1 MRITD
6 TAVKRPVFAI
16 VINLL
21 LLTFGLVAF
30 TMLPLREYPDIET
43 PIVSVST
50 DYTGASAEV
59 VETKITQVLEN
70 RISGIEGIKS
80 ITSSSRNGRSNIT
93 IEFNIDRNID
103 AAANDVRERVSRAL
117 DRLPEQV
124 RPPEVSKSNS
134 DESPIAW
141 FVLNS
146 ETMDTLQLS
155 DYAQRFIV
163 DRLAVVDG
171 VSNVRIGGERKY
183 AMKIWLDRRA
193 MAARDITASD
203 IEQVLR
209 NENVELPAG
218 EIESLDRDFAV
229 RIARSYKTQEDFDNL
244 VIKRGAQGYL
254 VRLGEVA
261 DVRLEAA
268 DVESTFRGNGK
279 NMIGL
284 GIVKQAKANTLD
296 VVDNARKEL
305 EKIKRNLPE
314 GTTIQDSYDSS
325 VFIRESII
333 EVYRTLGIAM
343 GLVVLVIFLFLGNIR
358 ATLIP
363 AITVPIALIATF
375 TFLFAMGYSINL
387 LTLLALVL
395 AIGLVVDDA
404 IVMLEN
410 IHRRIELGE
419 PRLLAAYR
427 GAREVGFAI
436 IATTLVLVAVFVPLV
451 FMEGRIGALF
461 TEFAL
466 AVSAAVI
473 FSSITALTLS
483 PALCSKVLK
492 ASNKESKFSQWMDRQ
507 FGRLE
512 SGYRNVISDNITRRY
527 SLLLTLALAGFASYA
542 LFQQIPSELTPK
554 EDRGTFFI
562 MMNGPEGASYEN
574 NAANMAEIEQR
585 LLPYVEQ
592 EELSRVLVRVPGWG
606 GRGGVAIVGMP
617 DWDERKRSTWE
628 VMGEISGKMRDV
640 TDVRAFAI
648 MRRGIGG
655 GGQSRPIE
663 FVLQGNDYDELVDW
677 RDRILKRART
687 NQGLVR
693 LDHDYKETFPQFL
706 ISIDKLKAADLGVS
720 VSDIGRTLETM
731 LGQRRVTTFI
741 DRGEEYD
748 VILKGTKAD
757 FSAPHDIADIYVT
770 SRSDQLVP
778 LDSLITIREEAT
790 ASRLNRYNRMRAITI
805 TANLAPGYTLEQAL
819 DFLNQVA
826 TEENDIDG
834 AIDYKGESQL
844 FYEGASAMTYV
855 FILALTVTFLV
866 LAAQFE
872 SFVHPLVIML
882 TVPLGLVGAMF
893 GLYATDSSLNIYSQI
908 GIVMLIGLSAKNGI
922 LIVEFANQLRDKGVA
937 FEQAIIDAA
946 VQRLRPIIMTSLTT
960 VMSAIPL
967 VLASGPGSES
977 RMVIGVVVFAGVS
990 VATILTLFVIP
1001 CAYSM
1006 LARRTQSPQATSD
1019 KLLEQHDAHP
1029 HTQQERE
1036 I

>member
-6 TAVKRPVFAI
+6 TAVKRPIFAI

-50 DYTGASAEV
+50 NYTGASAEV

-80 ITSSSRNGRSNIT
+80 INSSSRNGSSNIT
-93 IEFNIDRNID
+93 IEFNIDRDID

-171 VSNVRIGGERKY
+171 VSNVRIGGERQY
-183 AMKIWLDRRA
+183 AMKIWLDRKA
-193 MAARDITASD
+193 MAARGVTSSD

-209 NENVELPAG
+209 RENVELPAG
-218 EIESLDRDFAV
+218 EIESVDRDFSV

-244 VIKRGAQGYL
+244 VIKRGEQGYL

-261 DVRLEAA
+261 QVVLEAA
-268 DVESTFRGNGK
+268 DDESTFRGNGK

-284 GIVKQAKANTLD
+284 GVVKQAKANTLE

-305 EKIKRNLPE
+305 EKIKRNLPQ
-314 GTTIQDSYDSS
+314 GTTIEDSYDSS
-325 VFIRESII
+325 IFIRESIA
-333 EVYRTLGIAM
+333 EVYSTLAIAM
-343 GLVVLVIFLFLGNIR
+343 ALVVLVIYIFLGNIR

-363 AITVPIALIATF
+363 AVTVPVALVATF
-375 TFLFAMGYSINL
+375 MFLLAMGYSINL

-410 IHRRIELGE
+410 IYRRIELGE
-419 PRLLAAYR
+419 PKLLAAYR

-436 IATTLVLVAVFVPLV
+436 IATTLVLVAVFIPLV
-451 FMEGRIGALF
+451 FMDGRIGALF
-461 TEFAL
+461 TEFAF
-466 AVSAAVI
+466 AVSAAVL

-492 ASNKESKFSQWMDRQ
+492 PSNKENRFSQWMDRQ

-512 SGYRNVISDNITRRY
+512 QGYRRVLQDNLSRRY
-527 SLLLTLALAGFASYA
+527 SLIVMLALAGFTSYS
-542 LFQQIPSELTPK
+542 LFKQIPSELTPK
-554 EDRGTFFI
+554 EDRGTFFV

-574 NAANMAEIEQR
+574 NSQNMAKIEER
-585 LLPYVEQ
+585 LLPYVDS
-592 EELSRVLVRVPGWG
+592 EELSRVLIRVPGWG
-606 GRGGVAIVGMP
+606 GQGGVAIIGMP

-628 VMGEISGKMRDV
+628 VMDEISGKMQDV
-640 TDVRAFAI
+640 TDIRAFAI

-655 GGQSRPIE
+655 GGNSRPIE
-663 FVLQGNDYDELVDW
+663 FVLQGNDYDELAAW
-677 RDRILKRART
+677 RDRILERARE
-687 NQGLVR
+687 NKGLVR

-706 ISIDKLKAADLGVS
+706 ISIDKTKAADLGVS
-720 VSDIGRTLETM
+720 VSAIGQTLETM

-757 FSAPHDIADIYVT
+757 FSAPDNISDIYVK
-770 SRSDQLVP
+770 SRSDELVP
-778 LDSLITIREEAT
+778 LDSLITIKEEAT

-805 TANLAPGYTLEQAL
+805 TANLAGDYTLEQAL
-819 DFLNQVA
+819 DFLNTVA
-826 TEENDIDG
+826 AEENDIDG

-882 TVPLGLVGAMF
+882 TVPLGLVGAMY
-893 GLYATDSSLNIYSQI
+893 GLFITDSTLNIYSQI

-922 LIVEFANQLRDKGVA
+922 LIVEFANQLRDKGIA
-937 FEQAIIDAA
+937 FEQAIVDAA
-946 VQRLRPIIMTSLTT
+946 AQRLRPIIMTSLTT
-960 VMSAIPL
+960 VMSSIPL
-967 VLASGPGSES
+967 VFATGPGFES
-977 RMVIGVVVFAGVS
+977 RMVIGVVIFAGVS

-1001 CAYSM
+1001 TAYTL
-1006 LARRTQSPQATSD
+1006 LAKKTQSPEETT
-1019 KLLEQHDAHP
+1019 KRLEEQSKQHP
-1029 HTQQERE
+1029 EQEV
-1036 I
+1036 

>member
-6 TAVKRPVFAI
+6 TAVKRPIFAI

-50 DYTGASAEV
+50 NCTGASAEV

-80 ITSSSRNGRSNIT
+80 INSSSRNGSSNIT
-93 IEFNIDRNID
+93 IEFNIDRDID

-171 VSNVRIGGERKY
+171 VSNVRIGGERQY
-183 AMKIWLDRRA
+183 AMKIWLDRKA
-193 MAARDITASD
+193 MAARGVTSSD

-209 NENVELPAG
+209 RENVELPAG
-218 EIESLDRDFAV
+218 EIESVDRDFSV

-244 VIKRGAQGYL
+244 VIKRGEQGYL

-261 DVRLEAA
+261 QVVLEAA
-268 DVESTFRGNGK
+268 DDESTFRGNGK

-284 GIVKQAKANTLD
+284 GVVKQAKANTLE

-305 EKIKRNLPE
+305 EKIKRNLPQ
-314 GTTIQDSYDSS
+314 GTTIEDSYDSS
-325 VFIRESII
+325 IFIRESIA
-333 EVYRTLGIAM
+333 EVYSTLAIAM
-343 GLVVLVIFLFLGNIR
+343 ALVVLVIYIFLGNIR

-363 AITVPIALIATF
+363 AVTVPVALVATF
-375 TFLFAMGYSINL
+375 MFLLAMGYSINL

-410 IHRRIELGE
+410 IYRRIELGE
-419 PRLLAAYR
+419 PKLLAAYR

-436 IATTLVLVAVFVPLV
+436 IATTLVLVAVFIPLV
-451 FMEGRIGALF
+451 FMDGRIGVLF
-461 TEFAL
+461 TEFAF
-466 AVSAAVI
+466 AVSAAVL

-492 ASNKESKFSQWMDRQ
+492 PSNKENRFSQWMDRQ

-512 SGYRNVISDNITRRY
+512 QGYRRVLQDNLSRKY
-527 SLLLTLALAGFASYA
+527 SLIVMLALAGFTSYS
-542 LFQQIPSELTPK
+542 LFKQIPSELTPK
-554 EDRGTFFI
+554 EDRGTFFV

-574 NAANMAEIEQR
+574 NSQNMAKIEER
-585 LLPYVEQ
+585 LLPYVDS
-592 EELSRVLVRVPGWG
+592 EELSRVLIRVPGWG
-606 GRGGVAIVGMP
+606 GQGGVAIIGMP

-628 VMGEISGKMRDV
+628 VMDEISGKMQDV
-640 TDVRAFAI
+640 TDIRAFAI

-655 GGQSRPIE
+655 GGNSRPIE
-663 FVLQGNDYDELVDW
+663 FVLQGNDYDELAAW
-677 RDRILKRART
+677 RDRILERARE
-687 NQGLVR
+687 NKGLVR

-706 ISIDKLKAADLGVS
+706 ISIDKTKAADLGVS
-720 VSDIGRTLETM
+720 VSAIGQTLETM

-757 FSAPHDIADIYVT
+757 FSAPDNISDIYVK
-770 SRSDQLVP
+770 SRSDELVP
-778 LDSLITIREEAT
+778 LDSLITIKEEAT

-805 TANLAPGYTLEQAL
+805 TANLAGDYTLEQAL
-819 DFLNQVA
+819 DFLNKVA
-826 TEENDIDG
+826 AEENDIDG

-882 TVPLGLVGAMF
+882 TVPLGLVGAMY
-893 GLYATDSSLNIYSQI
+893 GLFITDSTLNIYSQI

-922 LIVEFANQLRDKGVA
+922 LIVEFANQLRDKGIA
-937 FEQAIIDAA
+937 FEQAIVDAA
-946 VQRLRPIIMTSLTT
+946 AQRLRPIIMTSLTT
-960 VMSAIPL
+960 VMSSIPL
-967 VLASGPGSES
+967 VFATGPGFES
-977 RMVIGVVVFAGVS
+977 RMVIGVVIFAGVS

-1001 CAYSM
+1001 TAYTL
-1006 LARRTQSPQATSD
+1006 LAKKTQSPEETT
-1019 KLLEQHDAHP
+1019 KRLEEQSKQHP
-1029 HTQQERE
+1029 EQEV
-1036 I
+1036 

>member
-6 TAVKRPVFAI
+6 TAVKRPIFAI

-50 DYTGASAEV
+50 NYTGASAEV

-80 ITSSSRNGRSNIT
+80 INSSSRNGSSNIT
-93 IEFNIDRNID
+93 IEFNIDRDID

-171 VSNVRIGGERKY
+171 VSNVRIGGERQY
-183 AMKIWLDRRA
+183 AMKIWLDRKA
-193 MAARDITASD
+193 MAARGVTSSD

-209 NENVELPAG
+209 RENVELPAG
-218 EIESLDRDFAV
+218 EIESVDRDFSV

-244 VIKRGAQGYL
+244 VIKRGEQGYL

-261 DVRLEAA
+261 QVVLEAA
-268 DVESTFRGNGK
+268 DDESTFRGNGK

-284 GIVKQAKANTLD
+284 GVVKQAKANTLE

-305 EKIKRNLPE
+305 EKIKRNLPQ
-314 GTTIQDSYDSS
+314 GTTIEDSYDSS
-325 VFIRESII
+325 IFIRESIA
-333 EVYRTLGIAM
+333 EVYSTLAIAM
-343 GLVVLVIFLFLGNIR
+343 ALVVLVIYIFLGNIR

-363 AITVPIALIATF
+363 AVTVPVALVATF
-375 TFLFAMGYSINL
+375 MFLLAMGYSINL

-410 IHRRIELGE
+410 IYRRIELGE
-419 PRLLAAYR
+419 PKLLAAYR

-436 IATTLVLVAVFVPLV
+436 IATTLVLVAVFIPLV
-451 FMEGRIGALF
+451 FMDGRIGALF
-461 TEFAL
+461 TEFAF
-466 AVSAAVI
+466 AVSAAVL

-492 ASNKESKFSQWMDRQ
+492 PSNKENRFSQWMDRQ

-512 SGYRNVISDNITRRY
+512 QGYRRVLQDNLSRKY
-527 SLLLTLALAGFASYA
+527 SLIVMLALAGFTSYS
-542 LFQQIPSELTPK
+542 LFKQIPSELTPK
-554 EDRGTFFI
+554 EDRGTFFV

-574 NAANMAEIEQR
+574 NSQNMAKIEER
-585 LLPYVEQ
+585 LLPYVDS
-592 EELSRVLVRVPGWG
+592 EELSRVLIRVPGWG
-606 GRGGVAIVGMP
+606 GQGGVAIIGMP

-628 VMGEISGKMRDV
+628 VMDEISGKMQDV
-640 TDVRAFAI
+640 TDIRAFAI

-655 GGQSRPIE
+655 GGNSRPIE
-663 FVLQGNDYDELVDW
+663 FVLQGNDYDELAAW
-677 RDRILKRART
+677 RDRILERARE
-687 NQGLVR
+687 NKGLVR

-706 ISIDKLKAADLGVS
+706 ISIDKTKAADLGVS
-720 VSDIGRTLETM
+720 VSAIGQTLETM

-757 FSAPHDIADIYVT
+757 FSAPDNISDIYVK
-770 SRSDQLVP
+770 SRSDELVP
-778 LDSLITIREEAT
+778 LDSLITIKEEAT

-805 TANLAPGYTLEQAL
+805 TANLAGDYTLEQAL
-819 DFLNQVA
+819 DFLNKVA
-826 TEENDIDG
+826 AEENDIDG

-882 TVPLGLVGAMF
+882 TVPLGLVGAMY
-893 GLYATDSSLNIYSQI
+893 GLFITDSTLNIYSQI

-922 LIVEFANQLRDKGVA
+922 LIVEFANQLRDKGIA
-937 FEQAIIDAA
+937 FEQAIVDAA
-946 VQRLRPIIMTSLTT
+946 AQRLRPIIMTSLTT
-960 VMSAIPL
+960 VMSSIPL
-967 VLASGPGSES
+967 VFATGPGFES
-977 RMVIGVVVFAGVS
+977 RMVIGVVIFAGVS

-1001 CAYSM
+1001 TAYTL
-1006 LARRTQSPQATSD
+1006 LAKKTQSPEETT
-1019 KLLEQHDAHP
+1019 KRLEEQSKQHP
-1029 HTQQERE
+1029 EQEV
-1036 I
+1036 

>member
-1 MRITD
+1 VRITD
-6 TAVKRPVFAI
+6 TSVKRPVFAI
-16 VINLL
+16 VVNLL
-21 LLTFGLVAF
+21 LLTFGIVAF
-30 TMLPLREYPDIET
+30 SMLPLREYPDIET

-50 DYTGASAEV
+50 NYTGASSEV

-80 ITSSSRNGRSNIT
+80 INSSSRNGRSNIT
-93 IEFNIDRNID
+93 IEFNIDRDID

-146 ETMDTLQLS
+146 DSMNTLQLS

-171 VSNVRIGGERKY
+171 VSNVRIGGERQY
-183 AMKIWLDRRA
+183 AMKVWLNRKA
-193 MAARDITASD
+193 MAARGVTTSD

-209 NENVELPAG
+209 RENVELPAG
-218 EIESLDRDFAV
+218 EIESVDRDFAV
-229 RIARSYKTQEDFDNL
+229 RIARSYKTQNDFRNL
-244 VIKRGAQGYL
+244 VIKRGEKGYL
-254 VRLGEVA
+254 IKLGEVA
-261 DVRLEAA
+261 DVVLEAA
-268 DVESTFRGNGK
+268 DNESTFRGNGK

-296 VVDNARKEL
+296 VVDNARQEL

-325 VFIRESII
+325 IFIRESIT
-333 EVYRTLGIAM
+333 EVYRTLAIAM
-343 GLVVLVIFLFLGNIR
+343 ALVVTVIFIFLGSIR

-363 AITVPIALIATF
+363 AITVPVALVATF
-375 TFLFAMGYSINL
+375 MFLLAMGYSINL

-410 IHRRIELGE
+410 IYRRIESGE
-419 PRLLAAYR
+419 QPLLAAYR
-427 GAREVGFAI
+427 GAKEVGFAI
-436 IATTLVLVAVFVPLV
+436 IATTLVLISVFVPLI
-451 FMEGRIGALF
+451 FMDGRIGALF
-461 TEFAL
+461 TEFAM
-466 AVSAAVI
+466 AVSAAVF
-473 FSSITALTLS
+473 FSSITALTLA

-492 ASNKESKFSQWMDRQ
+492 SNHANNRFSLWVDRQ
-507 FGRLE
+507 FARLE
-512 SGYRNVISDNITRRY
+512 QGYRQILLANLKRRV
-527 SLLLTLALAGFASYA
+527 SLIMILVLAGFTSFSLYK
-542 LFQQIPSELTPK
+542 QIPSELTPK
-554 EDRGTFFI
+554 EDRGTFFVI
-562 MMNGPEGASYEN
+562 MNGPEGASYEN
-574 NAANMAEIEQR
+574 NDQNMSKIEQR
-585 LLPYVEQ
+585 LLPYVDAG
-592 EELSRVLVRVPGWG
+592 ELSRVLVRVPGWRG
-606 GRGGVAIVGMP
+606 QGGVAIIGMP

-628 VMGEISGKMRDV
+628 VMGEISSKMREV

-663 FVLQGNDYDELVDW
+663 FVLQGNDYTELSQW
-677 RDRILKRART
+677 RDRIIQRAQQ
-687 NQGLVR
+687 NKGLVR

-706 ISIDKLKAADLGVS
+706 IHINKTKAADLGVS
-720 VSDIGRTLETM
+720 ISDIGNTLETM
-731 LGQRRVTTFI
+731 LGQRRITTFI

-757 FSAPHDIADIYVT
+757 FGGPNDIANIFVK
-770 SRSDQLVP
+770 SRSNQLIP
-778 LDSLITIREEAT
+778 LDNLISIKEQAT
-790 ASRLNRYNRMRAITI
+790 ASRLNRFNRMRAITI
-805 TANLAPGYTLEQAL
+805 TANLANGYTLAEAL
-819 DFLNQVA
+819 EFLNTVA
-826 TEENDIDG
+826 AEENDFDG

-872 SFVHPLVIML
+872 SFVHPFVIML
-882 TVPLGLVGAMF
+882 TVPLGLVGAMY
-893 GLYATDSSLNIYSQI
+893 GLYLTDNSLNIYSQI

-922 LIVEFANQLRDKGVA
+922 LIIEFANQLRDKGVA
-937 FEQAIIDAA
+937 FEQAIIDAS

-960 VMSAIPL
+960 IMSSIPL
-967 VLASGPGSES
+967 LMAMGPGSES

-990 VATILTLFVIP
+990 VATLLTLFVIP
-1001 CAYSM
+1001 SAYN
-1006 LARRTQSPQATSD
+1006 LFCKNTQSPEFLA
-1019 KLLEQHDAHP
+1019 KKLEQQASTTNEIQHD
-1029 HTQQERE
+1029 
-1036 I
+1036 

>member
-1 MRITD
+1 MKITD
-6 TAVKRPVFAI
+6 TSVKRPVFAI

-21 LLTFGLVAF
+21 LLTFGIVAF
-30 TMLPLREYPDIET
+30 SMLPLREYPDIET

-50 DYTGASAEV
+50 DYTGASSEV
-59 VETKITQVLEN
+59 VEAKITQVLEN

-80 ITSSSRNGRSNIT
+80 INSSSRNGRSNIT
-93 IEFNIDRNID
+93 IEFNIDRDID

-146 ETMDTLQLS
+146 DNMNTLQLS

-171 VSNVRIGGERKY
+171 VSNVRIGGERQY
-183 AMKIWLDRRA
+183 AMKVWLNRQA
-193 MAARDITASD
+193 MAARGVTTSD

-209 NENVELPAG
+209 RENVELPAG

-229 RIARSYKTQEDFDNL
+229 RIARSYKTQNDFKNL
-244 VIKRGAQGYL
+244 VIKRGDQGYL
-254 VRLGEVA
+254 IKLGEVA
-261 DVRLEAA
+261 DVVLEAA
-268 DVESTFRGNGK
+268 DDESTFRGNGK

-296 VVDNARKEL
+296 VVDNARQEL

-325 VFIRESII
+325 VFIRESIT
-333 EVYRTLGIAM
+333 EVYRTLAIAM
-343 GLVVLVIFLFLGNIR
+343 ALVVAVIFLFLGTIR

-363 AITVPIALIATF
+363 AITVPVALIATF
-375 TFLFAMGYSINL
+375 MFLLAMGYSINL

-410 IHRRIELGE
+410 IHRRIEQGE
-419 PRLLAAYR
+419 PPLLAAYR
-427 GAREVGFAI
+427 GAKEVGFAI
-436 IATTLVLVAVFVPLV
+436 IATTLVLISVFVPLV
-451 FMEGRIGALF
+451 FMDGRIGALF
-461 TEFAL
+461 TEFAM
-466 AVSAAVI
+466 AVSAAVL
-473 FSSITALTLS
+473 FSSITALTLA

-492 ASNKESKFSQWMDRQ
+492 PSSSNNKFSQWMDRQ
-507 FGRLE
+507 FTRLE
-512 SGYRNVISDNITRRY
+512 QGYRNTLLANLKRRY
-527 SLLLTLALAGFASYA
+527 SLIVILILAGFTSFSLYK
-542 LFQQIPSELTPK
+542 QIPSELTPK
-554 EDRGTFFI
+554 EDRGTFFV

-574 NAANMAEIEQR
+574 NEQNMSQIEQR
-585 LLPYVEQ
+585 LLPYVDAG
-592 EELSRVLVRVPGWG
+592 ELSRVLVRVPGWG
-606 GRGGVAIVGMP
+606 GQGGVAIIGMP

-628 VMGEISGKMRDV
+628 VMGEISTKMREV
-640 TDVRAFAI
+640 TDIRAFAI

-663 FVLQGNDYDELVDW
+663 FVLQGNDYGELSQW
-677 RDRILKRART
+677 RDRIIKRAQE
-687 NQGLVR
+687 NKGLVR

-706 ISIDKLKAADLGVS
+706 IHIDKTKAADLGVS
-720 VSDIGRTLETM
+720 ISDIGNTLETM
-731 LGQRRVTTFI
+731 LGQRRITTFI

-757 FSAPHDIADIYVT
+757 FSGPNDIANIFVK
-770 SRSDQLVP
+770 SRTEQLIP
-778 LDSLITIREEAT
+778 LDSLINIKEEAT

-805 TANLAPGYTLEQAL
+805 TANLANGYTLAEAL
-819 DFLNQVA
+819 AFLNTIA
-826 TEENDIDG
+826 AEENDIDG
-834 AIDYKGESQL
+834 AVDYKGESQL

-882 TVPLGLVGAMF
+882 TVPLGLVGAMY
-893 GLYATDSSLNIYSQI
+893 GLYLTDSSLNIYSQI

-937 FEQAIIDAA
+937 FEQAIVDAS

-960 VMSAIPL
+960 VMSSIPL
-967 VLASGPGSES
+967 VMAVGPGAES
-977 RMVIGVVVFAGVS
+977 RMVIGVVVFTGVS
-990 VATILTLFVIP
+990 IATLLTLFVIP
-1001 CAYSM
+1001 CAYN
-1006 LARRTQSPQATSD
+1006 LFCKNTQSPEFLAQR
-1019 KLLEQHDAHP
+1019 LEQQASTTKEIQHD
-1029 HTQQERE
+1029 
-1036 I
+1036 

>member
-1 MRITD
+1 MKITD
-6 TAVKRPVFAI
+6 TAVKRPIFAI

-30 TMLPLREYPDIET
+30 TMLPLREYPDIES
-43 PIVSVST
+43 PIVNVST
-50 DYTGASAEV
+50 NYTGASAEV
-59 VETKITQVLEN
+59 VETKITQILEN
-70 RISGIEGIKS
+70 HISGIEGIKS
-80 ITSSSRNGRSNIT
+80 INSSSRSGSSNIT
-93 IEFNIDRNID
+93 IEFNIDRDID

-134 DESPIAW
+134 DDSPIAW

-183 AMKIWLDRRA
+183 AMKVWLNRQA
-193 MAARDITASD
+193 MAARGITSSD

-209 NENVELPAG
+209 RENVELPAG
-218 EIESLDRDFAV
+218 EIESLDRDFSV
-229 RIARSYKTQEDFDNL
+229 RIARSYKTQDDFNNL
-244 VIKRGAQGYL
+244 VIKRGEQGYL

-261 DVRLEAA
+261 DVHLEAA
-268 DVESTFRGNGK
+268 DDESTFRGNGK

-284 GIVKQAKANTLD
+284 GIVKQAKANTLE

-305 EKIKRNLPE
+305 EKIKRNLPQ

-325 VFIRESII
+325 IFIRESIT
-333 EVYRTLGIAM
+333 EVYRTLAIAM
-343 GLVVLVIFLFLGNIR
+343 ILVVLVIYIFLGNIR

-363 AITVPIALIATF
+363 AVTVPVALVATF
-375 TFLFAMGYSINL
+375 MFLLAMGYSINL

-410 IHRRIELGE
+410 IYRRIELGE
-419 PRLLAAYR
+419 PKLLAAYR

-436 IATTLVLVAVFVPLV
+436 IATTLVLVAVFIPLV
-451 FMEGRIGALF
+451 FMDGRIGALF
-461 TEFAL
+461 TEFAF
-466 AVSAAVI
+466 AVSAAVL

-492 ASNKESKFSQWMDRQ
+492 PSNKENRFSQWMDNQ
-507 FGRLE
+507 FSRLE
-512 SGYRNVISDNITRRY
+512 QAYRRVLQRNLTRKY
-527 SLLLTLALAGFASYA
+527 SLIVMLALAGFTSYS

-554 EDRGTFFI
+554 EDRGTFFV

-574 NAANMAEIEQR
+574 NAENMAKIEER
-585 LLPYVEQ
+585 LLPYVESN
-592 EELSRVLVRVPGWG
+592 ELSRVLVRVPGWG
-606 GRGGVAIVGMP
+606 GQGGVAIIGMP

-628 VMGEISGKMRDV
+628 VIDEISGKMQEV
-640 TDVRAFAI
+640 TDIRAFAI

-655 GGQSRPIE
+655 GGNARPIE
-663 FVLQGNDYDELVDW
+663 FVLQGNDYDELAAW
-677 RDRILKRART
+677 RDRILARARD
-687 NQGLVR
+687 NKGLVR

-706 ISIDKLKAADLGVS
+706 ISINKTRAADLGVS
-720 VSDIGRTLETM
+720 VNAIGQTLETM

-757 FSAPHDIADIYVT
+757 FSAPDNIADIYVK
-770 SRSDQLVP
+770 SRSDALVP
-778 LDSLITIREEAT
+778 LDSLITIKEEAT
-790 ASRLNRYNRMRAITI
+790 AARLNRYNRMRAITI
-805 TANLAPGYTLEQAL
+805 TANLAGNYTLEQAL
-819 DFLNQVA
+819 DFLNKVA
-826 TEENDIDG
+826 AEENDIDG

-882 TVPLGLVGAMF
+882 TVPLGLVGAMY
-893 GLYATDSSLNIYSQI
+893 GLFLTDSTLNIYSQI

-922 LIVEFANQLRDKGVA
+922 LIVEFANQLRDKGIV
-937 FEQAIIDAA
+937 FEQAIVDAA
-946 VQRLRPIIMTSLTT
+946 AQRLRPIIMTSLTT
-960 VMSAIPL
+960 VMSSIPL
-967 VLASGPGSES
+967 VFATGPGFES
-977 RMVIGVVVFAGVS
+977 RMVIGVVIFAGVS

-1001 CAYSM
+1001 TAYTL
-1006 LARRTQSPQATSD
+1006 LAKKTQSPEETS
-1019 KLLEQHDAHP
+1019 KRLEEQS
-1029 HTQQERE
+1029 QQYPEQE
-1036 I
+1036 M

>member
-6 TAVKRPVFAI
+6 TAVKRPIFAI

-50 DYTGASAEV
+50 NYTGASAEV

-80 ITSSSRNGRSNIT
+80 INSSSRNGSSNIT
-93 IEFNIDRNID
+93 IEFNIDRDID

-171 VSNVRIGGERKY
+171 VSNVRIGGERQY
-183 AMKIWLDRRA
+183 AMKIWLDRKA
-193 MAARDITASD
+193 MAARGVTSSD

-209 NENVELPAG
+209 RENVELPAG
-218 EIESLDRDFAV
+218 EIESVDRDFSV

-244 VIKRGAQGYL
+244 VIKRGEQGYL

-261 DVRLEAA
+261 QVVLEAA
-268 DVESTFRGNGK
+268 DDESTFRGNGK

-284 GIVKQAKANTLD
+284 GVVKQAKANTLE

-305 EKIKRNLPE
+305 EKIKRNLPQ
-314 GTTIQDSYDSS
+314 GTTIEGSYDSS
-325 VFIRESII
+325 IFIRESIA
-333 EVYRTLGIAM
+333 EVYSTLAIAM
-343 GLVVLVIFLFLGNIR
+343 VLVVLVIYIFLGNIR

-363 AITVPIALIATF
+363 AVTVPVALVATF
-375 TFLFAMGYSINL
+375 MFLLAMGYSINL

-410 IHRRIELGE
+410 IYRRIELGE
-419 PRLLAAYR
+419 PKLLAAYR

-436 IATTLVLVAVFVPLV
+436 IATTLVLVAVFIPLV
-451 FMEGRIGALF
+451 FMDGRIGALF
-461 TEFAL
+461 TEFAF
-466 AVSAAVI
+466 AVSAAVL

-492 ASNKESKFSQWMDRQ
+492 PSNKENRFSQWMDRQ

-512 SGYRNVISDNITRRY
+512 QGYRRVLQDNLSRKY
-527 SLLLTLALAGFASYA
+527 SLIVMLALAGFTSYS
-542 LFQQIPSELTPK
+542 LFKQIPSELTPK
-554 EDRGTFFI
+554 EDRGTFFV

-574 NAANMAEIEQR
+574 NSQNMAKIEER
-585 LLPYVEQ
+585 LLPYVDS
-592 EELSRVLVRVPGWG
+592 EELSRVLIRVPGWG
-606 GRGGVAIVGMP
+606 GQGGVAIIGMP

-628 VMGEISGKMRDV
+628 VMDEISGKMQDV
-640 TDVRAFAI
+640 TDIRAFAI

-655 GGQSRPIE
+655 GGNSRPIE
-663 FVLQGNDYDELVDW
+663 FVLQGNDYDELAAW
-677 RDRILKRART
+677 RDRILERARE
-687 NQGLVR
+687 NKGLVR

-706 ISIDKLKAADLGVS
+706 ISIDKTKAADLGVS
-720 VSDIGRTLETM
+720 VSAIGQTLETM

-757 FSAPHDIADIYVT
+757 FSAPDNISDIYVK
-770 SRSDQLVP
+770 SRSDELVP
-778 LDSLITIREEAT
+778 LDSLITIKEEAT

-805 TANLAPGYTLEQAL
+805 TANLAGDYTLEQAL
-819 DFLNQVA
+819 DFLNKVA
-826 TEENDIDG
+826 AEENDIDG

-882 TVPLGLVGAMF
+882 TVPLGLVGAMY
-893 GLYATDSSLNIYSQI
+893 GLFITDSTLNIYSQI

-922 LIVEFANQLRDKGVA
+922 LIVEFANQLRDKGIA
-937 FEQAIIDAA
+937 FEQAIVDAA
-946 VQRLRPIIMTSLTT
+946 AQRLRPIIMTSLTT
-960 VMSAIPL
+960 VMSSIPL
-967 VLASGPGSES
+967 VFATGPGFES
-977 RMVIGVVVFAGVS
+977 RMVIGVVIFAGVS

-1001 CAYSM
+1001 TAYTL
-1006 LARRTQSPQATSD
+1006 LAKKTQSPEETT
-1019 KLLEQHDAHP
+1019 KRLEEQSKQHP
-1029 HTQQERE
+1029 EQEV
-1036 I
+1036 

>member
-6 TAVKRPVFAI
+6 TAVKRPIFAI

-30 TMLPLREYPDIET
+30 SMLPLREYPDIES

-50 DYTGASAEV
+50 NYTGASAEV

-93 IEFNIDRNID
+93 IEFTISRDID

-155 DYAQRFIV
+155 DYAQRLIV

-171 VSNVRIGGERKY
+171 VSNVRIGGERQY
-183 AMKIWLDRRA
+183 AMKIWLDRKA
-193 MAARDITASD
+193 MAARGITSGD

-209 NENVELPAG
+209 RENVELPAG
-218 EIESLDRDFAV
+218 EIESIDRDFSV
-229 RIARSYKTQEDFDNL
+229 RIARSYKTQKDFDNL
-244 VIKRGAQGYL
+244 VIKRGEQGYL

-261 DVRLEAA
+261 DVQLEAA
-268 DVESTFRGNGK
+268 DDESTFRGNGR
-279 NMIGL
+279 NMIGM
-284 GIVKQAKANTLD
+284 GIVKQAKANTLE

-325 VFIRESII
+325 VFIRESIS
-333 EVYRTLGIAM
+333 EVYRTLAIAM
-343 GLVVLVIFLFLGNIR
+343 ALVVLVIYIFLGNIR

-363 AITVPIALIATF
+363 AVTVPVALIATF
-375 TFLFAMGYSINL
+375 MFLLAMGYSINL

-410 IHRRIELGE
+410 IYRRIELGE
-419 PRLLAAYR
+419 PKLLAAYR

-436 IATTLVLVAVFVPLV
+436 IATTLVLVSVFIPLV
-451 FMEGRIGALF
+451 FMDGRIGALF
-461 TEFAL
+461 TEFAF
-466 AVSAAVI
+466 AVSAAVL

-492 ASNKESKFSQWMDRQ
+492 PSSSESRFSQWMDRQ
-507 FGRLE
+507 FSRLE
-512 SGYRNVISDNITRRY
+512 QGYRGVLQDNLKRKY
-527 SLLLTLALAGFASYA
+527 SLIVMLILAGFTSYS

-554 EDRGTFFI
+554 EDRGTFFV

-574 NAANMAEIEQR
+574 NAANMAKIEQQ
-585 LLPYVEQ
+585 LLPYVESK
-592 EELSRVLVRVPGWG
+592 ELSRVLVRVPGWG
-606 GRGGVAIVGMP
+606 GQGGVAIVGMP

-628 VMGEISGKMRDV
+628 VMGEISGKMQGI
-640 TDVRAFAI
+640 TDIRAFAI

-655 GGQSRPIE
+655 GGNSRPIE

-677 RDRILKRART
+677 RDRILARARE
-687 NQGLVR
+687 NKGLVR

-706 ISIDKLKAADLGVS
+706 VSIDKTKAADLGVS
-720 VSDIGRTLETM
+720 VSAIGQTLETM

-748 VILKGTKAD
+748 VILKGTKSD
-757 FSAPHDIADIYVT
+757 FAAPNNIADIYVK
-770 SRSDQLVP
+770 SRTAELVP
-778 LDSLITIREEAT
+778 LDSLISIKEEAT

-805 TANLAPGYTLEQAL
+805 TANLAGDYTLAEAL
-819 DFLNQVA
+819 EFLNRVA
-826 TEENDIDG
+826 AEENDIDG
-834 AIDYKGESQL
+834 AVDYKGESQL

-882 TVPLGLVGAMF
+882 TVPLGLVGAMY
-893 GLYATDSSLNIYSQI
+893 GLFLTDSTLNIYSQI

-922 LIVEFANQLRDKGVA
+922 LIVEFANQLRDKGLP
-937 FEQAIIDAA
+937 FEQAVIDAA
-946 VQRLRPIIMTSLTT
+946 AQRLRPIIMTSLTT
-960 VMSAIPL
+960 VMSSIPL

-977 RMVIGVVVFAGVS
+977 RMVIGIVIFAGVS

-1001 CAYSM
+1001 TAYTL
-1006 LARRTQSPQATSD
+1006 LARNTRSPEVTAKQLATQSQQFP
-1019 KLLEQHDAHP
+1019 E
-1029 HTQQERE
+1029 QER
-1036 I
+1036 

>member
-6 TAVKRPVFAI
+6 TAVKRPIFAI

-50 DYTGASAEV
+50 NYTGASAEV

-80 ITSSSRNGRSNIT
+80 INSSSRNGSSNIT
-93 IEFNIDRNID
+93 IEFNIDRDID

-171 VSNVRIGGERKY
+171 VSNVRIGGERQY
-183 AMKIWLDRRA
+183 AMKIWLDRKA
-193 MAARDITASD
+193 MAARGVTSSD

-209 NENVELPAG
+209 RENVELPAG
-218 EIESLDRDFAV
+218 EIESVDRDFSV

-244 VIKRGAQGYL
+244 VIKRGEQGYL

-261 DVRLEAA
+261 QVVLEAA
-268 DVESTFRGNGK
+268 DDESTFRGNGK

-284 GIVKQAKANTLD
+284 GVVKQAKANTLE

-305 EKIKRNLPE
+305 EKIKRNLPQ
-314 GTTIQDSYDSS
+314 GTTIEDSYDSS
-325 VFIRESII
+325 IFIRESIA
-333 EVYRTLGIAM
+333 EVYSTLAIAM
-343 GLVVLVIFLFLGNIR
+343 VLVVLVIYIFLGNIR

-363 AITVPIALIATF
+363 AVTVPVALVATF
-375 TFLFAMGYSINL
+375 MFLLAMGYSINL

-410 IHRRIELGE
+410 IYRRIELGE
-419 PRLLAAYR
+419 PKLLAAYR

-436 IATTLVLVAVFVPLV
+436 IATTLVLVAVFIPLV
-451 FMEGRIGALF
+451 FMDGRIGALF
-461 TEFAL
+461 TEFAF
-466 AVSAAVI
+466 AVSAAVL

-492 ASNKESKFSQWMDRQ
+492 PSNKENRFSQWMDRQ

-512 SGYRNVISDNITRRY
+512 QGYRRVLQDNLSRKY
-527 SLLLTLALAGFASYA
+527 SLIVMLALAGFTSYS
-542 LFQQIPSELTPK
+542 LFKQIPSELTPK
-554 EDRGTFFI
+554 EDRGTFFV

-574 NAANMAEIEQR
+574 NSQNMAKIEER
-585 LLPYVEQ
+585 LLPYVDS
-592 EELSRVLVRVPGWG
+592 EELSRVLIRVPGWG
-606 GRGGVAIVGMP
+606 GQGGVAIIGMP

-628 VMGEISGKMRDV
+628 VMDEISGKMQDV
-640 TDVRAFAI
+640 TDIRAFAI

-655 GGQSRPIE
+655 GGNSRPIE
-663 FVLQGNDYDELVDW
+663 FVLQGNDYDELAAW
-677 RDRILKRART
+677 RDRILERARE
-687 NQGLVR
+687 NKGLVR

-706 ISIDKLKAADLGVS
+706 ISIDKTKAADLGVS
-720 VSDIGRTLETM
+720 VSAIGQTLETM

-757 FSAPHDIADIYVT
+757 FSAPDNISDIYVK
-770 SRSDQLVP
+770 SRSDELVP
-778 LDSLITIREEAT
+778 LDSLITIKEEAT

-805 TANLAPGYTLEQAL
+805 TANLAGDYTLEQAL
-819 DFLNQVA
+819 DFLNKVA
-826 TEENDIDG
+826 AEENDIDG

-882 TVPLGLVGAMF
+882 TVPLGLVGAMY
-893 GLYATDSSLNIYSQI
+893 GLFITDSTLNIYSQI

-922 LIVEFANQLRDKGVA
+922 LIVEFANQLRDKGIA
-937 FEQAIIDAA
+937 FEQAIVDAA
-946 VQRLRPIIMTSLTT
+946 AQRLRPIIMTSLTT
-960 VMSAIPL
+960 VMSSIPL
-967 VLASGPGSES
+967 VFATGPGFES
-977 RMVIGVVVFAGVS
+977 RMVIGVVIFAGVS

-1001 CAYSM
+1001 TAYTL
-1006 LARRTQSPQATSD
+1006 LAKKTQSPEETT
-1019 KLLEQHDAHP
+1019 KRLEEQSKQHP
-1029 HTQQERE
+1029 EQEV
-1036 I
+1036 

>member
-6 TAVKRPVFAI
+6 TAVKRPIFAI

-50 DYTGASAEV
+50 NYTGASAEV

-80 ITSSSRNGRSNIT
+80 INSSSRNGSSNIT
-93 IEFNIDRNID
+93 IEFNIDRDID

-171 VSNVRIGGERKY
+171 VSNVRIGGERQY
-183 AMKIWLDRRA
+183 AMKIWLDRKA
-193 MAARDITASD
+193 MAARGVTSSD

-209 NENVELPAG
+209 RENVELPAG
-218 EIESLDRDFAV
+218 EIESVDRDFSV

-244 VIKRGAQGYL
+244 VIKRGEQGYL

-261 DVRLEAA
+261 QVVLEAA
-268 DVESTFRGNGK
+268 DDESTFRGNGK

-284 GIVKQAKANTLD
+284 GVVKQAKANTLE

-305 EKIKRNLPE
+305 EKIKRNLPQ
-314 GTTIQDSYDSS
+314 GTTIEDSYDSS
-325 VFIRESII
+325 IFIRESIA
-333 EVYRTLGIAM
+333 EVYSTLAIAM
-343 GLVVLVIFLFLGNIR
+343 ALVVLVIYIFLGNIR

-363 AITVPIALIATF
+363 AVTVPVALVATF
-375 TFLFAMGYSINL
+375 MFLLAMGYSINL

-410 IHRRIELGE
+410 IYRRIELGE
-419 PRLLAAYR
+419 PKLLAAYR

-436 IATTLVLVAVFVPLV
+436 IATTLVLVAVFIPLV
-451 FMEGRIGALF
+451 FMDGRIGALF
-461 TEFAL
+461 TEFAF
-466 AVSAAVI
+466 AVSAAVL

-492 ASNKESKFSQWMDRQ
+492 PSNKENRFSQWMDRQ

-512 SGYRNVISDNITRRY
+512 QGYRRVLQDNLSRKY
-527 SLLLTLALAGFASYA
+527 SLVVMLALAGFTSYS
-542 LFQQIPSELTPK
+542 LFKQIPSELTPK
-554 EDRGTFFI
+554 EDRGTFFV

-574 NAANMAEIEQR
+574 NSQNMAKIEER
-585 LLPYVEQ
+585 LLPYVDS
-592 EELSRVLVRVPGWG
+592 EELSRVLIRVPGWG
-606 GRGGVAIVGMP
+606 GQGGVAIIGMP

-628 VMGEISGKMRDV
+628 VMDEISGKMQDV
-640 TDVRAFAI
+640 TDIRAFAI

-655 GGQSRPIE
+655 GNSRPIE
-663 FVLQGNDYDELVDW
+663 FVLQGNDYNELAAW
-677 RDRILKRART
+677 RDRILERARE
-687 NQGLVR
+687 NKGLVR

-706 ISIDKLKAADLGVS
+706 ISIDKTKAADLGVS
-720 VSDIGRTLETM
+720 VSAIGQTLETM

-757 FSAPHDIADIYVT
+757 FSAPDNISDIYVK
-770 SRSDQLVP
+770 SRSDELVP
-778 LDSLITIREEAT
+778 LDSLITIKEEAT

-805 TANLAPGYTLEQAL
+805 TANLAGDYTLEQAL
-819 DFLNQVA
+819 DFLNKVA
-826 TEENDIDG
+826 AEENDIDG

-882 TVPLGLVGAMF
+882 TVPLGLVGAMY
-893 GLYATDSSLNIYSQI
+893 GLFITDSTLNIYSQI

-922 LIVEFANQLRDKGVA
+922 LIVEFANQLRDKGIA
-937 FEQAIIDAA
+937 FEQAIVDAA
-946 VQRLRPIIMTSLTT
+946 AQRLRPIIMTSLTT
-960 VMSAIPL
+960 VMSSIPL
-967 VLASGPGSES
+967 VFATGPGFES
-977 RMVIGVVVFAGVS
+977 RMVIGVVIFAGVS

-1001 CAYSM
+1001 TAYTL
-1006 LARRTQSPQATSD
+1006 LAKKTQSPEETT
-1019 KLLEQHDAHP
+1019 KRLEEQSKQHP
-1029 HTQQERE
+1029 EQEV
-1036 I
+1036 

>member
-6 TAVKRPVFAI
+6 TAVKRPIFAI

-30 TMLPLREYPDIET
+30 SMLPLREYPDIES

-50 DYTGASAEV
+50 NYTGASAEV

-93 IEFNIDRNID
+93 IEFTISRDID

-171 VSNVRIGGERKY
+171 VSNVRIGGERQY
-183 AMKIWLDRRA
+183 AMKIWLDRKA
-193 MAARDITASD
+193 MAARGITSGD

-209 NENVELPAG
+209 RENVELPAG
-218 EIESLDRDFAV
+218 EIESIDRDFSV

-244 VIKRGAQGYL
+244 VIKRGEQGYL

-261 DVRLEAA
+261 DVQLEAA
-268 DVESTFRGNGK
+268 DDESTFRGNGR
-279 NMIGL
+279 NMIGM
-284 GIVKQAKANTLD
+284 GIVKQAKANTLE

-325 VFIRESII
+325 VFIRESIT
-333 EVYRTLGIAM
+333 EVYRTLAIAM
-343 GLVVLVIFLFLGNIR
+343 ALVVLVIYIFLGNIR

-363 AITVPIALIATF
+363 AVTVPVALVATF
-375 TFLFAMGYSINL
+375 MFLLAMGYSINL

-410 IHRRIELGE
+410 IYRRIELGE
-419 PRLLAAYR
+419 PKLLAAYR

-436 IATTLVLVAVFVPLV
+436 IATTLVLISVFIPLI
-451 FMEGRIGALF
+451 FMDGRIGALF
-461 TEFAL
+461 TEFAF
-466 AVSAAVI
+466 AVSAAVL

-492 ASNKESKFSQWMDRQ
+492 PSSSESRFSQWMDRQ
-507 FGRLE
+507 FSRLE
-512 SGYRNVISDNITRRY
+512 QGYRRVLQDNLKRKY
-527 SLLLTLALAGFASYA
+527 SLIVMLILAGFTSYS

-554 EDRGTFFI
+554 EDRGTFFV

-574 NAANMAEIEQR
+574 NAANMAKIEQQ
-585 LLPYVEQ
+585 LLPYVES

-606 GRGGVAIVGMP
+606 GQGGVAIVGMP

-628 VMGEISGKMRDV
+628 VMGEISGKMQGI
-640 TDVRAFAI
+640 TDIRAFAI

-655 GGQSRPIE
+655 GGNSRPIE

-677 RDRILKRART
+677 RDRILARARE
-687 NQGLVR
+687 NKGLVR

-706 ISIDKLKAADLGVS
+706 VSIDKTKAADLGVS
-720 VSDIGRTLETM
+720 VSAIGQTLETM

-748 VILKGTKAD
+748 VILKGTKSD
-757 FSAPHDIADIYVT
+757 FAAPNNIADIYVK
-770 SRSDQLVP
+770 SRTAELVP
-778 LDSLITIREEAT
+778 LDSLISIKEEAT

-805 TANLAPGYTLEQAL
+805 TANLAGDYTLAEAL
-819 DFLNQVA
+819 EFLNRVA
-826 TEENDIDG
+826 AEENDIDG
-834 AIDYKGESQL
+834 AVDYKGESQL

-882 TVPLGLVGAMF
+882 TVPLGLVGAMY
-893 GLYATDSSLNIYSQI
+893 GLFLTDSTLNIYSQI

-922 LIVEFANQLRDKGVA
+922 LIVEFANQLRDKGLP
-937 FEQAIIDAA
+937 FEQAVIDAA
-946 VQRLRPIIMTSLTT
+946 AQRLRPIIMTSLTT
-960 VMSAIPL
+960 VMSSIPL

-977 RMVIGVVVFAGVS
+977 RMVIGIVIFAGVS

-1001 CAYSM
+1001 TAYTL
-1006 LARRTQSPQATSD
+1006 LARNTRSPEVTAKQLAAQSQQFP
-1019 KLLEQHDAHP
+1019 EQ
-1029 HTQQERE
+1029 EK
-1036 I
+1036 

>member
-6 TAVKRPVFAI
+6 TAVKRPIFAI

-50 DYTGASAEV
+50 NYTGASAEV

-80 ITSSSRNGRSNIT
+80 INSSSRNGSSNIT
-93 IEFNIDRNID
+93 IEFNIDRDID

-171 VSNVRIGGERKY
+171 VSNVRIGGERQY
-183 AMKIWLDRRA
+183 AMKIWLDRKA
-193 MAARDITASD
+193 MAARGVTSSD

-209 NENVELPAG
+209 RENVELPAG
-218 EIESLDRDFAV
+218 EIESVDRDFSV

-244 VIKRGAQGYL
+244 VIKRGEQGYL

-261 DVRLEAA
+261 QVVLEAA
-268 DVESTFRGNGK
+268 DDESTFRGNGK

-284 GIVKQAKANTLD
+284 GVVKQAKANTLE

-305 EKIKRNLPE
+305 EKIKRNLPQ
-314 GTTIQDSYDSS
+314 GTTIEDSYDSS
-325 VFIRESII
+325 IFIRESIA
-333 EVYRTLGIAM
+333 EVYSTLAIAM
-343 GLVVLVIFLFLGNIR
+343 ALVVLVIYIFLGNIR

-363 AITVPIALIATF
+363 AVTVPVALVATF
-375 TFLFAMGYSINL
+375 MFLLAMGYSINL

-410 IHRRIELGE
+410 IYRRIELGE
-419 PRLLAAYR
+419 PKLLAAYR

-436 IATTLVLVAVFVPLV
+436 IATTLVLVAVFIPLV
-451 FMEGRIGALF
+451 FMDGRIGALF
-461 TEFAL
+461 TEFAF
-466 AVSAAVI
+466 AVSAAVL

-492 ASNKESKFSQWMDRQ
+492 PSNKENRFSQWMDRQ

-512 SGYRNVISDNITRRY
+512 QGYRRVLQDNLSRKY
-527 SLLLTLALAGFASYA
+527 SLIVMLALAGFTSYS
-542 LFQQIPSELTPK
+542 LFKQIPSELTPK
-554 EDRGTFFI
+554 EDRGTFFV

-574 NAANMAEIEQR
+574 NSQNMAKIEER
-585 LLPYVEQ
+585 LLPYVDS
-592 EELSRVLVRVPGWG
+592 EELSRVLIRVPGWG
-606 GRGGVAIVGMP
+606 GQGGVAIIGMP

-628 VMGEISGKMRDV
+628 VMDEISGKMQDV
-640 TDVRAFAI
+640 TDIRAFAI

-655 GGQSRPIE
+655 GGNSRPIE
-663 FVLQGNDYDELVDW
+663 FVLQGNDYDELAAW
-677 RDRILKRART
+677 RDRILERARE
-687 NQGLVR
+687 NKGLVR

-706 ISIDKLKAADLGVS
+706 ISIDKTKAADLGVS
-720 VSDIGRTLETM
+720 VSAIGQTLETM

-757 FSAPHDIADIYVT
+757 FSAPDNISDIYVK
-770 SRSDQLVP
+770 SRSDELVP
-778 LDSLITIREEAT
+778 LDSLITIKEEAT

-805 TANLAPGYTLEQAL
+805 TANLAGDYTLEQAL
-819 DFLNQVA
+819 DFLNKVA
-826 TEENDIDG
+826 AEENDIDG

-844 FYEGASAMTYV
+844 FYEGASAMTHV

-882 TVPLGLVGAMF
+882 TVPLGLVGAMY
-893 GLYATDSSLNIYSQI
+893 GLFITDSTLNIYSQI

-922 LIVEFANQLRDKGVA
+922 LIVEFANQLRDKGIA
-937 FEQAIIDAA
+937 FEQAIVDAA
-946 VQRLRPIIMTSLTT
+946 AQRLRPIIMTSLTT
-960 VMSAIPL
+960 VMSSIPL
-967 VLASGPGSES
+967 VFATGPGFES
-977 RMVIGVVVFAGVS
+977 RMVIGVVIFAGVS

-1001 CAYSM
+1001 TAYTL
-1006 LARRTQSPQATSD
+1006 LAKKTQSPEETT
-1019 KLLEQHDAHP
+1019 KRLEEQSQQHP
-1029 HTQQERE
+1029 EQEV
-1036 I
+1036 